1 MLKKL
6 LKYDLKSMVRLLVP
20 LSLAVIGTTIA
31 GTAALRGIQS
41 VNDVRQGSWI
51 LNSTLA
57 ILFASTI
64 LALIA
69 YVFFSQILIM
79 YRYYTNLFT
88 DEGYLTFTLP
98 AKTSSVLTAKVINAI
113 IWSTYTFVILFLCIF
128 IYAAFGSADTGL
140 INVEFFSGIKRFL
153 NAAAEEYSAG
163 IIVKYVIEGIV
174 FYIVAMLY
182 STLSIYLALTIGSII
197 AKKHKILASIGIYY
211 AINTV
216 MSMFMMIVNGI
227 LMFTDLYPA
236 YVSAYEANVT
246 GILDT
251 VFIINAGSFL
261 IFAIAAYYLT
271 RHLLKNKLNLS

>member
-31 GTAALRGIQS
+31 GTAALRGMQS
-41 VNDVRQGSWI
+41 VNNVRNSSWI

-79 YRYYTNLFT
+79 YRYYANLFT

-98 AKTSSVLTAKVINAI
+98 AKTSSILTAKVINAV

-128 IYAAFGSADTGL
+128 IYVAFGSVDTGL
-140 INVEFFSGIKRFL
+140 INVEIFSDIKRFF
-153 NAAAEEYSAG
+153 NAVAEKYSAG
-163 IIVKYVIEGIV
+163 IIIKYVIEGIV

-216 MSMFMMIVNGI
+216 MSTFMMIVNGI
-227 LMFTDLYPA
+227 LMSIDLYPA

-251 VFIINAGSFL
+251 VFFINAGSFL
-261 IFAIAAYYLT
+261 IFAIATYYLT